1 VRPTKSTFY
10 RERYAENLKRE
21 LPRLPLSPLEPTP
34 ISAENETATEETPF
48 RRYVRVG
55 TELAHLHRD
64 YETAPEYRLQSIENR
79 DVPYSLRVEKM
90 RLSKDKTQIVV
101 NPFLTLGGIPPEVFA
116 YRLGSRSALDWVI
129 DQYQVSTDKRTGI
142 VSDPNRPD
150 DENYI
155 VRLIGQ
161 VVHVSL
167 ETVRLVSELRPPL
180 SPPRPLSQTSSG
192 RGGAS
197 DLGH

>member
-1 VRPTKSTFY
+1 MRSAKSTFY
-10 RERYAENLKRE
+10 RELSAENLKRE
-21 LPRLPLSPLEPTP
+21 LPRIPLSPLQSTP
-34 ISAENETATEETPF
+34 ISAKCETVTETPF
-48 RRYVRVG
+48 RRYVRIG

-64 YETAPEYRLQSIENR
+64 YETAPQYRLQSIENR

-101 NPFLTLGGIPPEVFA
+101 NEFLTLGGIPAEVFA

-150 DENYI
+150 DEEYI
-155 VRLIGQ
+155 VRLIEK
-161 VVHVSL
+161 VVYVSL
-167 ETVRLVSELRPPL
+167 ETVRMVKELRL
-180 SPPRPLSQTSSG
+180 T
-192 RGGAS
+192 
-197 DLGH
+197 